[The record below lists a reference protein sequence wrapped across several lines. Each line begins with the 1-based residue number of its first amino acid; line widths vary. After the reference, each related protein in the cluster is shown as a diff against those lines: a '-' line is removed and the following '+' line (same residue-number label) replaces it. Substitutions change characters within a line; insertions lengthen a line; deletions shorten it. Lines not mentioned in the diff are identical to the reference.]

1 MSEKSSP
8 DNWDESS
15 SALAATTEVSS
26 QPRSLPSELIDK
38 RTFLQEILKSRR
50 ELQIARRQF
59 EQVSDPELVD
69 HIVFRVGAAERH
81 LNYLFRLAR
90 EQGISYQGVEWDW
103 TSEEW
108 NIEGVRD

>member
-1 MSEKSSP
+1 MNEKSRP
-8 DNWDESS
+8 DNLNGSA

-26 QPRSLPSELIDK
+26 HSRSLPSELVDK
-38 RTFLQEILKSRR
+38 RAFLQEILKSRR

-69 HIVFRVGAAERH
+69 HVVFRVGAAERH

-90 EQGISYQGVEWDW
+90 EQGISYQGIEWEW

-108 NIEGVRD
+108 NIE